1 MLVDRHLLHARIPP
15 LSRKISNF
23 PGHVGHPGRGLMWQR
38 IRPSKVDHQ
47 VGHDPSCWKQGDPV
61 QGPESP
67 ELCFGRHHVL
77 RRNQLGRRMATA
89 DTQIFTE
96 GSMSSIRCGHHLA
109 RSIALDSPRRVAG
122 RTRHAVA
129 FMCNVLSVQLNR
141 GRGGLHGSVS
151 SRLVAV

>member
-1 MLVDRHLLHARIPP
+1 MNGGFRGHLGAALFLIAGSSWSVEQRRD
-15 LSRKISNF
+15 SISM
-23 PGHVGHPGRGLMWQR
+23 HTT
-38 IRPSKVDHQ
+38 K
-47 VGHDPSCWKQGDPV
+47 
-61 QGPESP
+61 
-67 ELCFGRHHVL
+67 
-77 RRNQLGRRMATA
+77 ATA

-109 RSIALDSPRRVAG
+109 LSIALDSPRRVAG